1 MGKENNTL
9 QNTDNLSGFHH
20 RFSAADWAW
29 TNGGNHL
36 HAHCRLMALMFT
48 TAITDS
54 YGTGMDE

>member
-20 RFSAADWAW
+20 HLSADDWTW

-36 HAHCRLMALMFT
+36 YAHRRLMALMFNS
-48 TAITDS
+48 AITDS
-54 YGTGMDE
+54 YGMRTNE